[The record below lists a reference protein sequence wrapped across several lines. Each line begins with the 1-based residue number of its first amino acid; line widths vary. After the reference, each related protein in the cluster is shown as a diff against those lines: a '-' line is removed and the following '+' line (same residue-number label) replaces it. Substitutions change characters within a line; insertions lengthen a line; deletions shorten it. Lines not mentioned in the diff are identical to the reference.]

1 MKLIDKK
8 GNVSE
13 FDVGDTKVVS
23 LKTKCLMVGEVNP
36 TKKIKFRTTIVKL
49 DAAEGFK
56 IVTDKGTEIPLTSD
70 VDKNISKLKAV
81 GITSSTVAN
90 AEAADFYKNEDT
102 NSPATVDVHVNFNFS
117 EVIGPYKTL
126 NAFGITLKYN
136 RKDAPVALKDVI
148 ADVVKNE
155 EFKTAY
161 AEFASQL
168 NEYAISGA
176 YKLGDNDKK
185 ITVRANSKILQDVEL
200 HLNWKKKGESAAD
213 SEEFNYTKTPGS
225 IPKIFFHIGHSASLT
240 KENDAEYIKSMLHP
254 STYNESTYVIVDA
267 DGVERYEF
275 GKVTDYY
282 DVENAY
288 ESFYP
293 EDIRKATVDKTFVVD
308 CNIDNS
314 VTPDNIAGLLI
325 GNDELRAYL
334 ANIEVN
340 EGQHPFDEDNM
351 DRYSILG
358 KYQSIFILSSDLLFA
373 DGNSTA
379 TGDMLMPWSSASF
392 SAYSDYD
399 SSTLTIENKMDY
411 SASYKGVYIIQKAVD
426 EGRALDLFL
435 DLDYL
440 RSNY

>member
-81 GITSSTVAN
+81 GITSSAVAS

-102 NSPATVDVHVNFNFS
+102 NSPATVDVHVNFNFD
-117 EVIGPYKTL
+117 EVVGPYKTL

-136 RKDAPVALKDVI
+136 RKDAPVTLKDVI

-176 YKLGDNDKK
+176 YKQGSGDKK

-200 HLNWKKKGESAAD
+200 YLTWKEKEEPSTAD
-213 SEEFNYTKTPGS
+213 EFNYTKVPGKIS
-225 IPKIFFHIGHSASLT
+225 KIFFHVGKAKQIEYT
-240 KENDAEYIKSMLHP
+240 NDEER
-254 STYNESTYVIVDA
+254 STIVDLLQLEEGQQSTFVVVDA
-267 DGVERYEF
+267 DGVVRYEF
-275 GKVTDYY
+275 GKATNTFNKESDYTLQQIWGI
-282 DVENAY
+282 N
-288 ESFYP
+288 
-293 EDIRKATVDKTFVVD
+293 KAVPDKTFVID
-308 CNIDNS
+308 CDITIDNS
-314 VTPDNIAGLLI
+314 INDILNLIASNSKLM
-325 GNDELRAYL
+325 NELRKYDDSFNNDINDWYQTY
-334 ANIEVN
+334 NINV
-340 EGQHPFDEDNM
+340 
-351 DRYSILG
+351 
-358 KYQSIFILSSDLLFA
+358 LSSDLLYTTSYSVDSLQHG
-373 DGNSTA
+373 DGNEHFSDILLNTDESTH
-379 TGDMLMPWSSASF
+379 
-392 SAYSDYD
+392 
-399 SSTLTIENKMDY
+399 KDY
-411 SASYKGVYIIQKAVD
+411 SSGFKGVYIIEKALQ
-426 EGRALDLFL
+426 EGRALDLF
-435 DLDYL
+435 Y
-440 RSNY
+440 STGSVN